1 MVMSRMA
8 WWRWILK
15 NWLPKQSRQWKGK
28 SSGASRTQEGS
39 RCADD
44 VGGRGGSKR
53 RIRRDLVYSVF
64 EGGPEGVLAVES
76 PARFA
81 EPEPRALK
89 HGVLGPN
96 CTRLEPILRM
106 SRRSAQRCW
115 MWRCVLRVVI
125 VRLPGA
131 AGVRNLPRSSHHCS
145 HCKVKSPGS
154 A

>member
-1 MVMSRMA
+1 M
-8 WWRWILK
+8 
-15 NWLPKQSRQWKGK
+15 
-28 SSGASRTQEGS
+28 
-39 RCADD
+39 
-44 VGGRGGSKR
+44 
-53 RIRRDLVYSVF
+53 YSVF

-145 HCKVKSPGS
+145 HCEVKSPGS
-154 A
+154 AWSIMMSPPPRKRCWRKGRRTSAEERSNCISDFFRRPIAIAGHWCLVLRRRDG